1 MPDSPSLIDAL
12 NAARASHNLAAL
24 TEDPRLTESAQ
35 GWACAMA
42 VSGGLSHGDF
52 AGRLRSAVGDVAGGE
67 CVAEGQP
74 DAASA
79 VQAWLDDPPHRAIM
93 LGDFDAVGA
102 GSFGSGG
109 DGGRVVLVCRFR
121 EARRPFA

>member
-1 MPDSPSLIDAL
+1 MNLAADLFSAAFTRFWKSSVMPDPPIPSLIDAL
-12 NAARASHNLAAL
+12 NATRAQHSLAAL

-42 VSGGLSHGDF
+42 VSGAISHGDF
-52 AGRLRSAVGDVAGGE
+52 AGRLQSAVGDVAGGE

-79 VQAWLDDPPHRAIM
+79 VQ
-93 LGDFDAVGA
+93 
-102 GSFGSGG
+102 
-109 DGGRVVLVCRFR
+109 
-121 EARRPFA
+121 